1 VLRDHLAAGHAW
13 RVHAVPSYGKLLHLR
28 AAVSEPPHRLLVVES
43 DDRRLFVLSVRPRAK
58 DIWAVS
64 LACVRASVKAEP
76 RYTYTLWAAAAAP
89 PGMPANKGRWLGM
102 ETDVPSCAVPGA
114 GGVAMNERMALC
126 VLPAMLVGPL
136 KEIHLRVR
144 IDVVQP

>member
-1 VLRDHLAAGHAW
+1 
-13 RVHAVPSYGKLLHLR
+13 
-28 AAVSEPPHRLLVVES
+28 
-43 DDRRLFVLSVRPRAK
+43 
-58 DIWAVS
+58 
-64 LACVRASVKAEP
+64 
-76 RYTYTLWAAAAAP
+76 
-89 PGMPANKGRWLGM
+89 MPANKGRWLGM

-114 GGVAMNERMALC
+114 GGVAMDERMALC